1 MGRNLLGDEYPHPPG
16 FAPLEFFV
24 KTVNFGEGFSICN
37 FDHYLVEVRSACE
50 ICFIVSDI
58 FLDLLWRL
66 QLFNFEALP
75 SLIYSFE
82 GFGRL
87 YSSSLIVF
95 IKGVF
100 IK

>member
-1 MGRNLLGDEYPHPPG
+1 MGTYFHWGMEAYIYWGGGGGGGMGRNLLGDEYPHPPG

-58 FLDLLWRL
+58 FLDLL
-66 QLFNFEALP
+66 
-75 SLIYSFE
+75 
-82 GFGRL
+82 
-87 YSSSLIVF
+87 
-95 IKGVF
+95 
-100 IK
+100 